1 MVKSIKFWYSPD
13 SVYSYRYQEIAQ
25 ALREQIQRR
34 ELVGKLPGERPL
46 MARFGVQRN
55 TIRQA
60 LELLEQEGWLE
71 IRPRS
76 GAYARSA
83 GDAARLDSGGTILLV
98 NAWNKASNAIN
109 HVFLGMS
116 AALTG
121 SGVTVQR
128 FNSQPRPGSRFH
140 VYPSAEYIATN
151 NVVGIALWA
160 QTPTDVSTLMELRD
174 AVPLVL
180 IDRRVLGFEA
190 DCVRSDDLTGARL
203 LTEHLLQQG
212 HHRIGFVGDEVFAE
226 TVQQR
231 WRGYTMALEE
241 AGLTPEPY
249 LMALFAGIQEPNF
262 SEMLQMLIAG
272 NGDPLTALICSN
284 DTTALLVLKYLQT
297 RQIRVPDDM
306 VVAGYGNLLSDY
318 MDTIGL
324 TTVEQPFE
332 EIGKIAGELLIRRLT
347 QAKDWKRD
355 RSELIDL
362 PVRLVLRDS
371 TRRAYSKP

>member
-1 MVKSIKFWYSPD
+1 MSN
-13 SVYSYRYQEIAQ
+13 YRYQEIAA

-34 ELVGKLPGERPL
+34 ELMGKLPGERPL

-60 LELLEQEGWLE
+60 LELLAQEGWLE

-76 GAYARSA
+76 GVYARSA
-83 GDAARLDSGGTILLV
+83 DDAARLDDGGTILLV

-109 HVFLGMS
+109 HVFLGLS
-116 AALTG
+116 AALEG
-121 SGVTVQR
+121 SPVSVQR

-140 VYPSAEYIATN
+140 VYPSAEYIAAN
-151 NVVGIALWA
+151 KVVGIALWA
-160 QTPTDVSTLMELRD
+160 QNPTDVNALMELRD

-180 IDRRVLGFEA
+180 IDRRIMGFEA
-190 DCVRSDDLTGARL
+190 DCVRSDDLAGGQM
-203 LTEHLLQQG
+203 LTEHLLSQG
-212 HHRIGFVGDEVFAE
+212 HRRIGFVGDEVFAE

-231 WRGYTMALEE
+231 WRGYTLALEE
-241 AGLTPEPY
+241 AEITPEPY
-249 LMALFAGIQEPNF
+249 LIALFAGIQEPNF
-262 SEMLQMLIAG
+262 SETLKMLIAG

-284 DTTALLVLKYLQT
+284 DTTALLVLKYLQAQ
-297 RQIRVPDDM
+297 QIRVPEDM

-347 QAKDWKRD
+347 QARDWKRGPPK
-355 RSELIDL
+355 LLAL
-362 PVRLVLRDS
+362 PVCLVPRASTKQAHSDS
-371 TRRAYSKP
+371 